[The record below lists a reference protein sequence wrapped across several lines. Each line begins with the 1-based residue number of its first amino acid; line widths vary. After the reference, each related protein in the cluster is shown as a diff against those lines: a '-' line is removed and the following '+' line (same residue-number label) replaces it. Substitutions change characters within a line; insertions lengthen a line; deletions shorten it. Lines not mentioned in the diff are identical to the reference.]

1 MSAPRGTV
9 WIMFASSP
17 HAAEVFGQL
26 RAAVSRELDNDEV
39 TGLLDD
45 LISRGWRPWQ
55 LRHRVGTLPTQPS
68 SVQDA
73 EVITAHLRQLLDEPS
88 PQARYDE
95 EKARRQRDRAQ
106 ADRDAPVPAEPEDRD
121 RWIAVIRSG
130 LKGRPRVVTPA
141 PMRVRP
147 DCAVCQGESDFFV
160 RRDVHLCA
168 RCVDLLAAGAVT
180 AERETGT

>member
-1 MSAPRGTV
+1 MHSSTHAPD
-9 WIMFASSP
+9 
-17 HAAEVFGQL
+17 VFGQL
-26 RAAVSRELDNDEV
+26 RVAVARELETAEV
-39 TGLLDD
+39 DGLLDE
-45 LISRGWRPWQ
+45 LVTRGWRPWQ
-55 LRHRVGTLPTQPS
+55 LRHRIGVLPTQPS

-73 EVITAHLRQLLDEPS
+73 EVITALLRQLLDEPS

-95 EKARRQRDRAQ
+95 ERIRRQQERADAQ
-106 ADRDAPVPAEPEDRD
+106 RDAPTPAGPEDRD

>member
-1 MSAPRGTV
+1 MSPT
-9 WIMFASSP
+9 SP

-26 RAAVSRELDNDEV
+26 RVAVSRELDTDEV
-39 TGLLDD
+39 AGLLDE
-45 LISRGWRPWQ
+45 LIARGWRPWQ
-55 LRHRVGTLPTQPS
+55 LRHRVGSLPTQPS

-73 EVITAHLRQLLDEPS
+73 EVITAHLRELREEAS
-88 PQARYDE
+88 PQVRYDE
-95 EKARRQRDRAQ
+95 ERARRQRE
-106 ADRDAPVPAEPEDRD
+106 RDDAAREAPVPAEPADRE

-141 PMRVRP
+141 PMRLRP
-147 DCAVCQGESDFFV
+147 DCALCQGESDFFV

>member
-1 MSAPRGTV
+1 
-9 WIMFASSP
+9 MFATSP

-26 RAAVSRELDNDEV
+26 RVAVSRELDTEEV
-39 TGLLDD
+39 AGLLDD

-55 LRHRVGTLPTQPS
+55 LRHRVGTLPTQPT

-73 EVITAHLRQLLDEPS
+73 EVITEHLRQLLNEQS

-95 EKARRQRDRAQ
+95 ETARRKQERAE
-106 ADRDAPVPAEPEDRD
+106 AERAAPVPAEPGERE

-147 DCAVCQGESDFFV
+147 DCALCQGESDFFV

-180 AERETGT
+180 AERQTGT

>member
-1 MSAPRGTV
+1 MTPT
-9 WIMFASSP
+9 SP

-26 RAAVSRELDNDEV
+26 RLAVSRELDTAEV
-39 TGLLDD
+39 SALLDD
-45 LISRGWRPWQ
+45 LIGRGWRPWQ
-55 LRHRVGTLPTQPS
+55 LRHRVGILPTQAS
-68 SVQDA
+68 SLQDA
-73 EVITAHLRQLLDEPS
+73 EVITALLRQLLEEPS

-95 EKARRQRDRAQ
+95 EKVRRRRERAD
-106 ADRDAPVPAEPEDRD
+106 AERDAPVPADPEHRD
-121 RWIAVIRSG
+121 RWIAVIRTG

-147 DCAVCQGESDFFV
+147 DCALCQGESDFFV

-180 AERETGT
+180 AERETGS

>member
-1 MSAPRGTV
+1 MDST
-9 WIMFASSP
+9 SP

-26 RAAVSRELDNDEV
+26 RVAVSRELDTAEV
-39 TGLLDD
+39 AGLLDD
-45 LISRGWRPWQ
+45 LIGRGWRPWQ
-55 LRHRVGTLPTQPS
+55 LRHRVGILPTQPS

-73 EVITAHLRQLLDEPS
+73 EVIVAHLRQLLEEPS

-95 EKARRQRDRAQ
+95 EKARRQREQ
-106 ADRDAPVPAEPEDRD
+106 ARVARDAPVPAEPEDRD

-130 LKGRPRVVTPA
+130 LKGRPKVVTPA

-147 DCAVCQGESDFFV
+147 DCALCQGESDFFV

>member
-1 MSAPRGTV
+1 MSPT
-9 WIMFASSP
+9 SP
-17 HAAEVFGQL
+17 HAADVFSHL
-26 RAAVSRELDNDEV
+26 RVAVTRELDAVEV
-39 TGLLDD
+39 DQLLDD
-45 LISRGWRPWQ
+45 LMDRGWRPWQ

-73 EVITAHLRQLLDEPS
+73 EVIVALLRQLLDEPS
-88 PQARYDE
+88 PQSRYDQ
-95 EKARRQRDRAQ
+95 EKARRQQVREDAL
-106 ADRDAPVPAEPEDRD
+106 RDAPSPADPDDRD
-121 RWIAVIRSG
+121 RWIAVIRGG

-180 AERETGT
+180 AERETGS

>member
-1 MSAPRGTV
+1 
-9 WIMFASSP
+9 MFPTSP

-26 RAAVSRELDNDEV
+26 RVAVSRELDNEEV
-39 TGLLDD
+39 VGLLDD
-45 LISRGWRPWQ
+45 LMSRGWRPWQ
-55 LRHRVGTLPTQPS
+55 LRHRVGSLPTQPT

-73 EVITAHLRQLLDEPS
+73 EIITAYLRELLNEPS

-95 EKARRQRDRAQ
+95 EQAQRKAEREVAQRE
-106 ADRDAPVPAEPEDRD
+106 APVPADPADRD
-121 RWIAVIRSG
+121 RWIAVIRTG

-141 PMRVRP
+141 PLRVRP

-168 RCVDLLAAGAVT
+168 RCVDLLAAGVVT
-180 AERETGT
+180 AESQTG

>member
-1 MSAPRGTV
+1 MHLT
-9 WIMFASSP
+9 SP
-17 HAAEVFGQL
+17 HFADVFSHL
-26 RAAVSRELDNDEV
+26 RAAVGRELDTPEV
-39 TGLLDD
+39 SALLDD
-45 LISRGWRPWQ
+45 LIAAGWQPWQ

-68 SVQDA
+68 SAQDA
-73 EVITAHLRQLLDEPS
+73 EVIEALLRRLRTEPS

-95 EKARRQRDRAQ
+95 ERARRDEERALAAQ
-106 ADRDAPVPAEPEDRD
+106 GEPEPADPAERE
-121 RWIAVIRSG
+121 RWIAVIRTS

-141 PMRVRP
+141 PLRVRP

-180 AERETGT
+180 AERDTGS

>member
-1 MSAPRGTV
+1 
-9 WIMFASSP
+9 MFATSP

-26 RAAVSRELDNDEV
+26 RVAVSRELDTEEV
-39 TGLLDD
+39 AALLDD

-55 LRHRVGTLPTQPS
+55 LRHRVGTLPTQPT

-73 EVITAHLRQLLDEPS
+73 EVIVEHLRQLLNEQS

-95 EKARRQRDRAQ
+95 ETARRKQERA
-106 ADRDAPVPAEPEDRD
+106 AAERDAPVPAEPHERD
-121 RWIAVIRSG
+121 RWIAVIRTG

-147 DCAVCQGESDFFV
+147 DCALCQGESDFFV

-180 AERETGT
+180 AERQTGT

>member
-1 MSAPRGTV
+1 MMS
-9 WIMFASSP
+9 
-17 HAAEVFGQL
+17 HARDSLHRVGGYGDEVFNQLRLAVRRELATAEVE
-26 RAAVSRELDNDEV
+26 A
-39 TGLLDD
+39 LLDE
-45 LISRGWRPWQ
+45 LVSCGWRPWQ
-55 LRHRVGTLPTQPS
+55 LRHRVGVLPTQPS

-73 EVITAHLRQLLDEPS
+73 EVIVSLLRQLVDEPS
-88 PQARYDE
+88 PQRRYDE
-95 EKARRQRDRAQ
+95 ERAQ
-106 ADRDAPVPAEPEDRD
+106 REQARAAAASEAPQPAGAAERE

-147 DCAVCQGESDFFV
+147 DCALCQGESDFFV

-180 AERETGT
+180 AERQTGS

>member
-1 MSAPRGTV
+1 MTPT
-9 WIMFASSP
+9 SP

-26 RAAVSRELDNDEV
+26 RVAVSRELDTQEV
-39 TGLLDD
+39 SALLDD

-55 LRHRVGTLPTQPS
+55 LRHRVGSVPTQPS

-73 EVITAHLRQLLDEPS
+73 EVIAALLHQLLAEPS
-88 PQARYDE
+88 PQVRYDE
-95 EKARRQRDRAQ
+95 ERARRERDRAD
-106 ADRDAPVPAEPEDRD
+106 AARDAPVPAEPADRD
-121 RWIAVIRSG
+121 KWIAVIRSG

-147 DCAVCQGESDFFV
+147 DCALCQGESDFFV

>member
-1 MSAPRGTV
+1 MDPT
-9 WIMFASSP
+9 SP

-26 RAAVSRELDNDEV
+26 RVAVSRELDSPEV
-39 TGLLDD
+39 SALLDD
-45 LISRGWRPWQ
+45 LVSRGWRPWQ
-55 LRHRVGTLPTQPS
+55 LRHRVGSVPTQPS

-73 EVITAHLRQLLDEPS
+73 EVISALLHQLLGEPS
-88 PQARYDE
+88 PQVRYDE
-95 EKARRQRDRAQ
+95 ERARRQRERDDA
-106 ADRDAPVPAEPEDRD
+106 ARDAPTPAEPEDRD

-147 DCAVCQGESDFFV
+147 DCALCQGESDFFV

>member
-1 MSAPRGTV
+1 MTPT
-9 WIMFASSP
+9 SP

-26 RAAVSRELDNDEV
+26 RVAVSRELDTEEV
-39 TGLLDD
+39 SALLDD

-55 LRHRVGTLPTQPS
+55 LRHRVGSVPTQPS

-73 EVITAHLRQLLDEPS
+73 EVITTLLHQLLAEPS
-88 PQARYDE
+88 PQVRYDE
-95 EKARRQRDRAQ
+95 ERARRQRDRAD
-106 ADRDAPVPAEPEDRD
+106 AVRDAPVPAEPEDRD
-121 RWIAVIRSG
+121 KWIAVIRSG

-147 DCAVCQGESDFFV
+147 DCALCQGESDFFV

>member
-1 MSAPRGTV
+1 MDQ
-9 WIMFASSP
+9 SSP

-26 RAAVSRELDNDEV
+26 RVAVSRELDTDEV
-39 TGLLDD
+39 AGLLDD
-45 LISRGWRPWQ
+45 LMSRGWRPWQ

-73 EVITAHLRQLLDEPS
+73 EVIVAHLRQLLDEPS

-95 EKARRQRDRAQ
+95 EKARRAQDRAQ
-106 ADRDAPVPAEPEDRD
+106 AARDAPVPAEPDDRD

-147 DCAVCQGESDFFV
+147 DCALCQGESDFFV

-180 AERETGT
+180 AERETGS